1 MAAEEQAAQAA
12 EGKLDVIGHLVD
24 QHYLQVPFVNAHH
37 VLDGRVPLPTF
48 PPFHVL
54 GIAVDL
60 SITRHVVTMWAGAVL
75 LVVLLLLAFRRP
87 RLVPSGL
94 SNLFE
99 ALVVFVRD
107 EVVLPSMGPHG
118 KPYLPYLLTAFFFIL
133 TCNLMG
139 LVPYVSTPT
148 GNVSITAGL
157 ALCTLAAMFIAGV
170 ANNGVIGYVRSLVPS
185 GIPLWLLP
193 IMVVV
198 ELLSLFG
205 RPFAL
210 CIRLFANMLAGHA
223 ILAVFFAMAL
233 IFQSYLAALV
243 LQGASVLIYLFEI
256 FVAFIQAFIFAIL
269 SAVYIA
275 GALDQEH

>member
-24 QHYLQVPFVNAHH
+24 QHYLQVPFINAHNL
-37 VLDGRVPLPTF
+37 LDGRLELPSF

-54 GIAVDL
+54 GITVDL
-60 SITRHVVTMWAGAVL
+60 SITRHVVMMWGAALL
-75 LVVLLLLAFRRP
+75 LVVLLLVAFRKP

-99 ALVVFVRD
+99 SLTVFVRD
-107 EVVLPSMGPHG
+107 EIVLPSMGERG

-133 TCNLMG
+133 TCNLSG
-139 LVPYVSTPT
+139 LVPYVATPT
-148 GNVSITAGL
+148 GNISVTAGL
-157 ALCTLAAMFIAGV
+157 ALCTLALMFIAGI
-170 ANNGVIGYVRSLVPS
+170 ANNGPVGYVRSLVPH

-193 IMVVV
+193 IMIVV

-210 CIRLFANMLAGHA
+210 CIRLFANMLAGHV
-223 ILAVFFAMAL
+223 IILSLIGMIFMFQTLAVAP
-233 IFQSYLAALV
+233 V
-243 LQGASVLIYLFEI
+243 SVSFSAGIYLLEI
-256 FVAFIQAFIFAIL
+256 FVALIQAYIFTLL
-269 SAVYIA
+269 SALFIGMA
-275 GALDQEH
+275 AHPEH